1 MTHCKLK
8 KVQIIWDNG
17 NSDDDN
23 DNDNDTDDIGKEQ
36 YSMECQKQSW
46 IA

>member
-1 MTHCKLK
+1 MTHCKLE

-17 NSDDDN
+17 NSDNDN
-23 DNDNDTDDIGKEQ
+23 DNDNDTDDICKEQ
-36 YSMECQKQSW
+36 YSMECQMQSW